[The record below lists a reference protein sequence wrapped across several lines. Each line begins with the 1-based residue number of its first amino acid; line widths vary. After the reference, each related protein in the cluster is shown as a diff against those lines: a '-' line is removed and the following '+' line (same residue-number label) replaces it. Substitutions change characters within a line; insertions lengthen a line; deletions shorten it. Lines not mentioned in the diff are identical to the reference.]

1 MDNAIMRIEH
11 EIIQV
16 SSNPDGAVFWV
27 VAKIPMSLGW
37 IERVKFSVGTTKE
50 KKIFQMSH
58 LKNDEEYSY
67 FGIQVD
73 LPTKA
78 IYHYYFSFEANS
90 KFYYYKRVNE
100 TGDQSITKKE
110 CWKLSVNF
118 KVPDWAQGAIMYHI
132 FVDRYRRGT
141 KTPLPE
147 MRNRKIHKS
156 WNEAPVLG
164 QDDDGLWNVDFYG
177 GDLKGIEETLDYLKK
192 LGVDIVYLSPI
203 PESQSNHRYDTGD
216 YFKVDP
222 YAGTD
227 EALKQLCDA
236 AHKRGM
242 YVIIDAVFNHTGNDS
257 RYFNEFGTYDSV
269 GAFQSEKSEYYDFY
283 KKHWEDGTL
292 KFSYWWEMLNLPE
305 CDGKSKKWREF
316 IFGEGGV
323 IDHWFSL
330 GIDGLRL
337 DVADELSDDFIE
349 GIVIAA
355 KRNKPDALIIGE
367 VWKNPMRMNRGYIES
382 GKGMHTIMN
391 YLLVD
396 AIIRYMKYSDV
407 QKLENVLEEIF
418 TEYPDETIFSAM
430 NFTSTHDIS
439 RAIEIWGTSNSE
451 FQKLGEWGWNLKDES
466 IEWAKSHKLTAKQYK
481 FGKELFKTYMYVLA
495 FFPGTISIFYGDEV
509 GLCGIG
515 NLANRAPY
523 PWGRRDK
530 DLLKFFRTILMT
542 RKKEKFLRKAS
553 FRVVKKD
560 NEQFVFERYDENN
573 KLLVAI
579 SRTHNATAFEVPK
592 EYENAEILLKKK
604 ECSRTSLAP
613 YGAIVLKK

>member
-1 MDNAIMRIEH
+1 MDNAIMKIEH

-67 FGIQVD
+67 FGVQVD

-141 KTPLPE
+141 KTPPPK
-147 MRNRKIHKS
+147 MKNRKIHKS

-164 QDDDGLWNVDFYG
+164 QDEDGLWNVDFYG
-177 GDLKGIEETLDYLKK
+177 GDLKGIEETLDYLKR
-192 LGVDIVYLSPI
+192 LGVDIIYLSPI

-216 YFKVDP
+216 YFKIDP

-227 EALKQLCDA
+227 EALKQLCDEG
-236 AHKRGM
+236 HKRGM
-242 YVIIDAVFNHTGNDS
+242 YVILDAVFNHTGNDS
-257 RYFNEFGTYDSV
+257 RYFNEFGNYDSL

-283 KKHWEDGTL
+283 KKHWEDGKL

-305 CDGKSKKWREF
+305 CDGKSEKWRKF

-323 IDHWFSL
+323 IDYWFSL

-407 QKLENVLEEIF
+407 QKLENTLEEIF

-466 IEWAKSHKLTAKQYK
+466 IEWVKSHKLTAKQYK

-515 NLANRAPY
+515 NLANRGPY

-553 FRVVKKD
+553 FRVLKKD

-579 SRTHNATAFEVPK
+579 SRTHNATVFEVPK

-604 ECSRTSLAP
+604 ECSKTSLAP